1 MIQKAAMRA
10 TNNAM
15 RGYIPHNNIV
25 SAGAKIVAGQQKKK
39 NQQGSGRSQKR
50 PQLTEIN
57 HNGKAVLKGK
67 TTVAAAVK
75 KLHEYEETGLLPY
88 EVRNLIERAHN
99 LEKRVEKLEG
109 WQEENEKETP

>member
-1 MIQKAAMRA
+1 MIPKAAMRA

-25 SAGAKIVAGQQKKK
+25 SAGAKVMAGQQKKK
-39 NQQGSGRSQKR
+39 NQQGTGSKKQKR

-57 HNGKAVLKGK
+57 YNGKAVLKGK

-75 KLHEYEETGLLPY
+75 KLHDYEETGLLPY

-109 WQEENEKETP
+109 WENDGS

>member
-1 MIQKAAMRA
+1 MIPKAAMRA

-15 RGYIPHNNIV
+15 WGYIPHNNIV
-25 SAGAKIVAGQQKKK
+25 SAGARVMAGQQRKKS
-39 NQQGSGRSQKR
+39 QQGTGSRKKKR

-75 KLHEYEETGLLPY
+75 KLHDYEETGLLPY

-109 WQEENEKETP
+109 WENDGR

>member
-15 RGYIPHNNIV
+15 RGYIPHSGIV
-25 SAGAKIVAGQQKKK
+25 SAGAKIVAGQQQTKK
-39 NQQGSGRSQKR
+39 QGTGRKQEK
-50 PQLTEIN
+50 PTLTEIN
-57 HNGKAVLKGK
+57 HNGKTVLKGK

-75 KLHEYEETGLLPY
+75 KLHDYEETGLLPH

-109 WQEENEKETP
+109 WQNDGC

>member
-1 MIQKAAMRA
+1 MIPKAAMRA

-15 RGYIPHNNIV
+15 RGYIPHNGIV
-25 SAGAKIVAGQQKKK
+25 SAGAKIVAGQQKQGKK
-39 NQQGSGRSQKR
+39 PGTGREKQKR

-75 KLHEYEETGLLPY
+75 KLHDYEETGLLPY
-88 EVRNLIERAHN
+88 EVRSLIERAHN

-109 WQEENEKETP
+109 WENDGS

>member
-1 MIQKAAMRA
+1 MIPKAGMRA

-39 NQQGSGRSQKR
+39 SQQGTGRGNQKR

-57 HNGKAVLKGK
+57 HNGKTVLKGK

-75 KLHEYEETGLLPY
+75 KLHDYEETGLLPY

-99 LEKRVEKLEG
+99 LEKRIEKLEG
-109 WQEENEKETP
+109 WENDGC

>member
-1 MIQKAAMRA
+1 MIPKAGMRE

-25 SAGAKIVAGQQKKK
+25 SAGAKVVAGQQKKK
-39 NQQGSGRSQKR
+39 KQQGTGSRKQKR
-50 PQLTEIN
+50 QQLTEIN
-57 HNGKAVLKGK
+57 YNGKAVLKGK

-75 KLHEYEETGLLPY
+75 KLHDYEETGLLPY

-109 WQEENEKETP
+109 WENDGS

>member
-1 MIQKAAMRA
+1 MIPKAAVMA

-15 RGYIPHNNIV
+15 QAYIPYNNIV
-25 SAGAKIVAGQQKKK
+25 FAGTKVVAGQQKEK
-39 NQQGSGRSQKR
+39 NRQRTGRKQKR

-67 TTVAAAVK
+67 TTVTAAVK
-75 KLHEYEETGLLPY
+75 KLHDYEETGLLPY

-99 LEKRVEKLEG
+99 LEKRIEKLEG
-109 WQEENEKETP
+109 WENDGC

>member
-1 MIQKAAMRA
+1 MIPKAGMRA

-39 NQQGSGRSQKR
+39 KQQGTSSRKQKR

-75 KLHEYEETGLLPY
+75 KLRDYEETGLLPH

-109 WQEENEKETP
+109 WENDGS

>member
-1 MIQKAAMRA
+1 MIQKAAMRE

-25 SAGAKIVAGQQKKK
+25 SAGAKIVTEQQKKRTRRGI
-39 NQQGSGRSQKR
+39 GSRKQKR
-50 PQLTEIN
+50 PQLTETN
-57 HNGKAVLKGK
+57 HNGKVVLKGK

-75 KLHEYEETGLLPY
+75 KLHDYEETGLLPY

-99 LEKRVEKLEG
+99 LEKRVEKLEA
-109 WQEENEKETP
+109 WENDGR